1 MNSGIRSI
9 ENYAVALHR
18 YDTTKHIRGRD
29 EDQRPLGDRKKINS
43 FRMSKRGNG
52 DIQCILYNTPVV
64 TFTVAD
70 NIVINLNQWV
80 SGSTCKFLDEVT
92 GGRFSARLF
101 DGSVVIRTN
110 GGGNYRLHS
119 HVPSTLT
126 RTKDPEGGH
135 GMDTF
140 TLSDWEKRT
149 VHMVDRAGK
158 KAALE
163 QYRAA
168 TEYLNAFVKLRAG
181 DDIRQENVG
190 SQPRTVHTEVAG
202 MLRLL
207 PFSSSRLAF
216 KTNTARIHEFAT
228 STSEN
233 KHQDF
238 YVLAMLLCE
247 GTLYNGKMY
256 LDMVRYENLL
266 IGINRDKVFKEVE
279 VADGLVKKDAY
290 KGFFGSIW
298 NDYHKSQ
305 QP

>member
-1 MNSGIRSI
+1 MTYLNSGIRSI
-9 ENYAVALHR
+9 ENYASALHR

-29 EDQRPLGDRKKINS
+29 EDQRPLGERGKINS

-110 GGGNYRLHS
+110 GGGDYRLHS
-119 HVPSTLT
+119 HIPSTLT
-126 RTKDPEGGH
+126 KTKDPEGGH

-181 DDIRQENVG
+181 EDIRQE
-190 SQPRTVHTEVAG
+190 EVAEA
-202 MLRLL
+202 LKDFPLK
-207 PFSSSRLAF
+207 SNSLAF
-216 KTNTARIHEFAT
+216 NTNTARIQKFAT

-247 GTLYNGKMY
+247 GNQYRNGANMGVN
-256 LDMVRYENLL
+256 MIQYEHLL
-266 IGINRDKVFKEVE
+266 LGINRDKVFKEVE
-279 VADGLVKKDAY
+279 VADGLVRKDAY

>member
-1 MNSGIRSI
+1 MTYMNSGIRSI

-29 EDQRPLGDRKKINS
+29 EDQRPLGERGKINS
-43 FRMSKRGNG
+43 FRMSKHVNG

-80 SGSTCKFLDEVT
+80 GGSTCKFLDEVT
-92 GGRFSARLF
+92 GGRFSARVF

-110 GGGNYRLHS
+110 GGGDYRLHS
-119 HVPSTLT
+119 HIPTTLT
-126 RTKDPEGGH
+126 RIKDPEGGH

-149 VHMVDRAGK
+149 VHMVDRKGK

-168 TEYLNAFVKLRAG
+168 IEYLNAFVKLRAG
-181 DDIRQENVG
+181 EDILQA
-190 SQPRTVHTEVAG
+190 EVAEV
-202 MLRLL
+202 LQLL
-207 PFSSSRLAF
+207 PPSGSRLAF
-216 KTNTARIHEFAT
+216 DTNTARIHKFST
-228 STSEN
+228 STSED

-238 YVLAMLLCE
+238 YRLAMLLCE
-247 GTLYNGKMY
+247 GTQYNGKMY
-256 LDMVRYENLL
+256 VDITRYENLL

>member
-1 MNSGIRSI
+1 MTYMNSGIRSI

-29 EDQRPLGDRKKINS
+29 EDQRPLGERGKINS
-43 FRMSKRGNG
+43 FRMSKQVNG

-70 NIVINLNQWV
+70 NIVINLNQWI

-92 GGRFSARLF
+92 GGRFSARVF
-101 DGSVVIRTN
+101 DCSIVIRTN
-110 GGGNYRLHS
+110 GGGDYRLHS
-119 HVPSTLT
+119 HIPCTLT
-126 RTKDPEGGH
+126 RIKDPEGGH

-158 KAALE
+158 KEALAPYRPFLEYIRAFLKLRRDEHISLEEAAEAL
-163 QYRAA
+163 QGHYPSLPRGA
-168 TEYLNAFVKLRAG
+168 TNGRTEFTQRVEYLNKWVL
-181 DDIRQENVG
+181 
-190 SQPRTVHTEVAG
+190 S
-202 MLRLL
+202 
-207 PFSSSRLAF
+207 
-216 KTNTARIHEFAT
+216 TA
-228 STSEN
+228 EN
-233 KHQDF
+233 KHEDF
-238 YVLAMLLCE
+238 YRASMLLC
-247 GTLYNGKMY
+247 GHPRYQGGMVDT
-256 LDMVRYENLL
+256 DMEFYDNMLL
-266 IGINRDKVFKEVE
+266 GVNRDKVFKEVE

-290 KGFFGSIW
+290 KGFFGSMW

>member
-1 MNSGIRSI
+1 MSYLNSGIRSI

-18 YDTTKHIRGRD
+18 YDTTKHIRGRN

-43 FRMSKRGNG
+43 FRMSKQVNG
-52 DIQCILYNTPVV
+52 DIQCILYNAPVV

-70 NIVINLNQWV
+70 NIVINLHQWV
-80 SGSTCKFLDEVT
+80 SGSTCTFLNEVT
-92 GGRFSARLF
+92 GGRFSASKF
-101 DGSVVIRTN
+101 DGSIVIRTN

-140 TLSDWEKRT
+140 TLSDWDKRT

-163 QYRAA
+163 QYRVA

-181 DDIRQENVG
+181 DDIRQE
-190 SQPRTVHTEVAG
+190 EVAEA
-202 MLRLL
+202 LQLL

-216 KTNTARIHEFAT
+216 ETNTARIHGFAT

-238 YVLAMLLCE
+238 YMLAMLLCE
-247 GTLYNGKMY
+247 GTQYQGRASV
-256 LDMVRYENLL
+256 DMARYETLL
-266 IGINRDKVFKEVE
+266 LGINRDKVFKEVE

-290 KGFFGSIW
+290 KGFFGSLW
-298 NDYHKSQ
+298 NDYHKNQ